1 MTSRINLINYL
12 VQQRNYESYLEITQN
27 GISWEIA
34 HVQCATKRLN
44 FPLSSNEFFSSHHDF
59 YDIIFIDGLHTEEQV
74 AKDIQHALQ
83 RLKINGMIILHDC
96 MPPDAWHQRSYEDY
110 KEGENWNGTVWKAV
124 LREFNRSHY
133 QCTLLDM
140 DWGCGIID
148 TANTQLA
155 LNRKMPEELDYSMH
169 YDWLL
174 AYKMGI
180 GEYIRKQVEVFFH
193 LACLGN
199 WQEVFG
205 EQMDQLSQNGFNQ
218 VRLSVLG
225 TEKELLFALNTLDDQ
240 KIKAT
245 ALFHDTDLNHFE
257 KPALLAIEN
266 YASCHNGYVLYLH
279 SKGVSN
285 PGDESK
291 GKWRR
296 LMMRELV
303 DKWENCVLQ
312 LQHYDVIGVDWR
324 DMPPISHFCG
334 NFWYASS
341 KYLRKLADF
350 NFYYD
355 NPRYRI
361 WDRICDK
368 RLGCEFWISSS
379 KETPR
384 VLSLVG
390 RNIDFCN
397 PVYWSDK

>member
-1 MTSRINLINYL
+1 LAGSVRRADGSTKSKRI
-12 VQQRNYESYLEITQN
+12 QPGT
-27 GISWEIA
+27 A
-34 HVQCATKRLN
+34 QCAGHGKGIT
-44 FPLSSNEFFSSHHDF
+44 
-59 YDIIFIDGLHTEEQV
+59 IC
-74 AKDIQHALQ
+74 AKYT
-83 RLKINGMIILHDC
+83 RRPKN
-96 MPPDAWHQRSYEDY
+96 
-110 KEGENWNGTVWKAV
+110 
-124 LREFNRSHY
+124 
-133 QCTLLDM
+133 
-140 DWGCGIID
+140 
-148 TANTQLA
+148 
-155 LNRKMPEELDYSMH
+155 
-169 YDWLL
+169 
-174 AYKMGI
+174 
-180 GEYIRKQVEVFFH
+180 
-193 LACLGN
+193 
-199 WQEVFG
+199 
-205 EQMDQLSQNGFNQ
+205 
-218 VRLSVLG
+218 
-225 TEKELLFALNTLDDQ
+225 
-240 KIKAT
+240 KAT

-266 YASCHNGYVLYLH
+266 YASSHNGYVLYLH